1 DVVSDASPSVTL
13 RAMFS
18 PEQAS
23 ERSQSFATDDS
34 LPADYEFEP
43 LLPFSSKDP
52 YMPPA
57 IASAVDYS
65 NLSSSS
71 DYDFQDPLAPAM
83 ARPYSAPNNTR
94 SLRAPDTPQETPH
107 SDRLAA
113 VSMISSINAEAQGD
127 GHLFRSER
135 SLRAVGSKAQIE
147 ASLRRRRPGRGP
159 DPAHRRCVQCGRSFT
174 RNKNFRGES
183 QSPYILARSSCPLRH
198 ENRREY
204 ACTAHGCLARF
215 NTASDR
221 VSHLQKI
228 HLKTRRDE
236 QKRR

>member
-1 DVVSDASPSVTL
+1 
-13 RAMFS
+13 MFP

-34 LPADYEFEP
+34 LPAGGMYERFPVMSLRMNTQTDYEFEP

-65 NLSSSS
+65 EFSLSS
-71 DYDFQDPLAPAM
+71 DYDLQDPLVPA
-83 ARPYSAPNNTR
+83 RTQPYSAPNDSR
-94 SLRAPDTPQETPH
+94 SMRAPDAPQETPH

-135 SLRAVGSKAQIE
+135 SLRAVG
-147 ASLRRRRPGRGP
+147 
-159 DPAHRRCVQCGRSFT
+159 
-174 RNKNFRGES
+174 
-183 QSPYILARSSCPLRH
+183 
-198 ENRREY
+198 
-204 ACTAHGCLARF
+204 
-215 NTASDR
+215 
-221 VSHLQKI
+221 
-228 HLKTRRDE
+228 
-236 QKRR
+236 